1 MGEHELLLRHAERW
15 AAEHDRGFD
24 RSLVELVLDLRSTHD
39 GLAANLWPAGS
50 CSDLML
56 QRWPSH
62 GPVEAPDLDL
72 LLDSLDTFWR
82 FLRSTG
88 RMAGASAEPAQL
100 RKEARK
106 AAKQMPE
113 ACADT
118 SRYGVAKSMMGF
130 GSEIGLSL
138 DDVDSIDAAN
148 ARLQQI
154 VEAWNALPIEERR
167 RRSGD
172 EVTLPGLFGG
182 QDGDVDLDASKP
194 NDPSV
199 SAPFARSSP
208 FVAKVLELA
217 AWVGQGREVTA
228 TQLLRPA
235 VGREAYAALDLWS
248 WELSHDPYLAE
259 AATDP
264 AFDMERYRASA
275 LQWRSSGDCFALDR
289 LWYPALMTH
298 LVTVHGRK
306 AVHDPSSVPSSDAD
320 WVLLTLELLMFL
332 TLRSVAATG
341 VAALVHLLA
350 RLEPDLG
357 GGPHTLVELQ
367 DQWWESPAN
376 ERADHLAQHPWGRE
390 VSDLQ
395 LAGCVEQFE
404 DCGLWTRQGDRLVAT
419 ALCWDFLLV
428 LISALDTGLLDVED

>member
-39 GLAANLWPAGS
+39 DRAANLWPAGS
-50 CSDLML
+50 VADLML
-56 QRWPSH
+56 HRWPSH
-62 GPVEAPDLDL
+62 GPVEAPDADL
-72 LLDSLDTFWR
+72 MVDSLDTFWR

-113 ACADT
+113 ACADA
-118 SRYGVAKSMMGF
+118 SRYGVAKSLVGF
-130 GSEIGLSL
+130 GGEIGLSL
-138 DDVDSIDAAN
+138 DDVDGIDEAN
-148 ARLQQI
+148 ARMQQI

-167 RRSGD
+167 RRSGED
-172 EVTLPGLFGG
+172 MGLPGLA
-182 QDGDVDLDASKP
+182 DGLDVDMDPDASKP

-248 WELSHDPYLAE
+248 WELRHDGYLAE
-259 AATDP
+259 AVKDP
-264 AFDMERYRASA
+264 AFDVERFRAGA
-275 LQWRSSGDCFALDR
+275 LKWRSSGDCFALDR
-289 LWYPALMTH
+289 LWYPALMSN
-298 LVTVHGRK
+298 LVTISGKK
-306 AVHDPSSVPSSDAD
+306 AVHDPVLVPSSDEE
-320 WVLLTLELLMFL
+320 WVHLTLELLLLL
-332 TLRSVAATG
+332 TFRTQAVAG
-341 VAALVHLLA
+341 VTALVHLLA
-350 RLEPDLG
+350 HLQPDFD
-357 GGPHTLVELQ
+357 GGPHTLDELQ
-367 DQWWESPAN
+367 EAWWESPAN
-376 ERADHLAQHPWGRE
+376 ERADYLAQHAWGRE

-395 LAGCVEQFE
+395 LAGCVEQYE
-404 DCGLWTRQGDRLVAT
+404 DCGLWTHQGDRLVAT
-419 ALCWDFLLV
+419 PLSWDFLVV
-428 LISALDTGLLDVED
+428 LISAVDTGVFDLED